1 MVNMSPRQWL
11 ALFFFYISYLL
22 FGASIFYHIER
33 DLEVHKIGEELQRR
47 IDVNGK
53 IKSNSYINIYRVME
67 NNGRWMEY
75 ATNQS
80 MQRNTCR
87 LFSIETHLN

>member
-1 MVNMSPRQWL
+1 MTPRQWL

-33 DLEVHKIGEELQRR
+33 EIEIRKIGEDLQHR

-53 IKSNSYINIYRVME
+53 
-67 NNGRWMEY
+67 
-75 ATNQS
+75 
-80 MQRNTCR
+80 
-87 LFSIETHLN
+87 

>member
-53 IKSNSYINIYRVME
+53 IKSNSHNIINI
-67 NNGRWMEY
+67 
-75 ATNQS
+75 
-80 MQRNTCR
+80 
-87 LFSIETHLN
+87 

>member
-1 MVNMSPRQWL
+1 MTPRQWL

-33 DLEVHKIGEELQRR
+33 DLEVHNYGEELQRR

-53 IKSNSYINIYRVME
+53 RKFNFLE
-67 NNGRWMEY
+67 
-75 ATNQS
+75 
-80 MQRNTCR
+80 
-87 LFSIETHLN
+87 